1 MCVDQLYYYMD
12 RTKLDKLVSNRR
24 VTNVI
29 RTSFPLN
36 SCYVYYNTCLVAN
49 NILFLSQ
56 NDWALWFVFMQT
68 DFFAFQFALELIIDL
83 TFKYAK
89 QTNLFSR
96 GFMELSVD

>member
-1 MCVDQLYYYMD
+1 MVSFIGVC
-12 RTKLDKLVSNRR
+12 RKTKN
-24 VTNVI
+24 
-29 RTSFPLN
+29 
-36 SCYVYYNTCLVAN
+36 
-49 NILFLSQ
+49 
-56 NDWALWFVFMQT
+56 FVFMQT